1 LKEKYLNDN
10 FDSQKE
16 AKRRYKRKMEKRRK
30 RALKFFRSLL
40 LTVLIIGT
48 LVLLALSP
56 LFNISRIDVYGNNEY
71 TADEV
76 IGVTDLVVGNN
87 WFRTNGLDFKS
98 IFLFRS
104 IKAEKSIMKKCHY
117 VQNVSVRLSFPNVV
131 RIALTERVPVAIVP
145 YSETNLLMD
154 DKGYILDS
162 KVDVSKYK
170 LPQILGLSLDNCV
183 LGQAVNA
190 EDKKKVELFNM
201 VLDEI
206 RKVDNDKVYDS
217 SKAILKHVN
226 YVDVS
231 DWDNICILLDSRIRV
246 NLGNYRKIGDYRLS
260 FLREI
265 FFNKLA
271 ETDKGYLDFTTGEN
285 PNFIPDK

>member
-1 LKEKYLNDN
+1 MKEKYLNDN

>member
-1 LKEKYLNDN
+1 MKEKYINDN
-10 FDSQKE
+10 IDSQKE
-16 AKRRYKRKMEKRRK
+16 AKRRYKRRMEKRRK

-40 LTVLIIGT
+40 LTVLIVGT

-56 LFNISRIDVYGNNEY
+56 LFNISRIDVYGNNSY

-76 IGVTDLVVGNN
+76 IGVTDFVVGNN

-104 IKAEKSIMKKCHY
+104 IKAEKNIMKKCHY
-117 VQNVSVRLSFPNVV
+117 VQNASVRLSFPNGV
-131 RIALTERVPVAIVP
+131 RIVLTERVPVAIVP
-145 YSETNLLMD
+145 YSETYLLMD

-170 LPQILGLSLDNCV
+170 LPQILGLSLDNCE

-190 EDKKKVELFNM
+190 EDKKKVELYNM
-201 VLDEI
+201 VLEEI
-206 RKVDNDKVYDS
+206 KKVDNDKVYDS

-231 DWDNICILLDSRIRV
+231 DWDNICILLDSRLRV
-246 NLGNYRKIGDYRLS
+246 NLGNYRKIGNYRLS
-260 FLREI
+260 FLREV

>member
-1 LKEKYLNDN
+1 MKEKYISDKS
-10 FDSQKE
+10 DPQKE
-16 AKRRYKRKMEKRRK
+16 TKRKYKRKMDKRRK
-30 RALKFFRSLL
+30 RALKFFKFLL
-40 LTVLIIGT
+40 LTVLIVGT
-48 LVLLALSP
+48 LVLLALSS
-56 LFNISRIDVYGNNEY
+56 LFNISRIDVSGNNNY

-98 IFLFRS
+98 ILLFRS
-104 IKAEKSIMKKCHY
+104 ISAEKSIMEKCHY
-117 VQNVSVRLSFPNVV
+117 VKNASVRLSLPNGVM
-131 RIALTERVPVAIVP
+131 ITLKERVPAAIVP

-154 DKGYILDS
+154 SNGYILDS
-162 KVDVSKYK
+162 KNDVSKYK
-170 LPQILGLSLDNCV
+170 LPQILGLSLDNCE

-201 VLDEI
+201 VLEEI
-206 RKVDNDKVYDS
+206 KKVDNDKVYDS
-217 SKAILKHVN
+217 SKAMLKHVN
-226 YVDVS
+226 YVDVN
-231 DWDNICILLDSRIRV
+231 DWDNICISLDSRLRV
-246 NLGNYRKIGDYRLS
+246 NLGNYRKVGDYRLS
-260 FLREI
+260 FLREV

>member
-1 LKEKYLNDN
+1 MKEKYINDN
-10 FDSQKE
+10 IDPQKE
-16 AKRRYKRKMEKRRK
+16 AKRRYKRRMEKRRK
-30 RALKFFRSLL
+30 RALKFLRSLL

-56 LFNISRIDVYGNNEY
+56 LFNISRIDVYGNSEY
-71 TADEV
+71 TAEEV
-76 IGVTDLVVGNN
+76 IGVTDFVVGNN
-87 WFRTNGLDFKS
+87 WFRTNGLDLKS
-98 IFLFRS
+98 ILLFRS
-104 IKAEKSIMKKCHY
+104 IKAENSIMKNCHY
-117 VQNVSVRLSFPNVV
+117 VENASVRLSFPNGVKIV
-131 RIALTERVPVAIVP
+131 LNERVPVAIVP
-145 YSETNLLMD
+145 YSETYLLMD

-162 KVDVSKYK
+162 KDDVSEYK

-206 RKVDNDKVYDS
+206 KKVDNDKVYDS

-226 YVDVS
+226 YIDVS
-231 DWDNICILLDSRIRV
+231 DWDNICILLDSRLRV
-246 NLGNYRKIGDYRLS
+246 NLGNYRKVGNYRLS
-260 FLREI
+260 FLREV